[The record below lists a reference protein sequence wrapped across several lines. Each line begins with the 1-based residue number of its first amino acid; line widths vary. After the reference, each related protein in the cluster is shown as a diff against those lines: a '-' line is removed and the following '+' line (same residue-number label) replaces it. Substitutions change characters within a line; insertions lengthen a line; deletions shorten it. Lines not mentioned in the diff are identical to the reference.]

1 MDYLI
6 ISLPVI
12 AGAISGYLSD
22 FTYYQNIKKPS
33 WAPSKNLFAPIWTF
47 LYILLGI
54 ALLRIYKQKNN
65 LVLLFYLL
73 ALVTNLL
80 WSPLHKYGNKVSITL
95 LVLTVLFTLITFILD
110 KEIRLLLLPVL
121 LWTTFATYLELSIIS
136 LNKNK

>member
-6 ISLPVI
+6 IILPI
-12 AGAISGYLSD
+12 IGGAISGYLSD